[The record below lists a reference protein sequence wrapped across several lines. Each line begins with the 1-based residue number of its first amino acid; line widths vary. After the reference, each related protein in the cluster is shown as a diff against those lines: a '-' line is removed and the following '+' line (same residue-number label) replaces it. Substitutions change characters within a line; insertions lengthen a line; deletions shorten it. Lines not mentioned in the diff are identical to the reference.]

1 MVATLAQMA
10 SAAYYLES
18 QRSFRHPNEYYTAGE
33 EPDGVWWN
41 PCGLFGL
48 ADGGRVDC
56 RDFHRLYHGF
66 APDGGE
72 RLTRNAGSEKRSPGL
87 DMTFSADKSVSALW
101 AIADPDLRSEIE
113 GAHNDAARAALAGTV
128 LRYCA
133 WTRLQERDGTR
144 VVAADIMG
152 AMFQHGTSRENDPQ
166 LHTHCTIFNAARTH
180 RDGKYRALHQHPVY
194 AWMKAAG
201 AVYRNALAWNLR
213 DRLGIRMEQYG
224 KDGEFTRIAGFAS
237 SEGAAGQE
245 TAALIGHW
253 SKRRGQ
259 IVEAAR
265 EIGFDVQ
272 GNAPRAA
279 AANKITRAG
288 KSPDNDAEI
297 RHARWRGEAEGF
309 VEREALIVSLL
320 GMVEEITQE
329 QIRALTAV
337 LEDLPYRLTRE
348 EAVFRLPDIVERV
361 GNATAGLLN
370 HDAVA
375 TSIERVLLSPEVV
388 RLTRPPR
395 SAEGRADMAHTRLYS
410 TRHTLQMEQEVRDM
424 AAGMTA
430 DKGHS
435 LSALTVG
442 EKVAGLLKAGY
453 PLSGEQIAAIR
464 SVTSSAGRVAI
475 IEGAAGSGKTTTLRP
490 IADLYREHGNA
501 IIATAVAWRTAVALG
516 NDVDVRP
523 FCVDKL
529 LRLAA
534 RDGIEI
540 NKDTTIIVDEA
551 GMLSTRQAHHILQ
564 LSERH
569 GAKIVFAGDTQQQ
582 QPVEAGPGLRLIRD
596 AVGSVRVDRIRRQRA
611 DLEDIL
617 THIQR
622 ETPETARLLAS
633 SMAEERRTRILTYY
647 ENMKGRLE
655 FTPWQVAASEA
666 LRDGDAASAVAAL
679 HLRGRFH
686 IGYDE
691 EKTLTCLVDAW
702 DRYQRT
708 NPGKSSVVLARTR
721 AEARA
726 LSHLMRERRFADLPD
741 GENADTDQAHADR
754 AHADR
759 VTVMVSRGTEDERT
773 TSPLEIAHGD
783 RLRIGATHW
792 EKQLFNGTVVT
803 VEDFEVERGEAGTE
817 PSVFISART
826 EGGREV
832 RFRHDEIRD
841 WYGNIRLDHGYA
853 MTITSAQG
861 LTVDRTFLLAD
872 ARPSRETIYPAAT
885 RHRERLDIYVN
896 RAPLVLDIA
905 DRRTDNDREVVVT
918 DTEIRAY
925 LAERWSRSQ
934 PKEAALDY
942 MADGVWE
949 DRREGIREDGN
960 RSQGETGE
968 IRTAANDNALTRIA
982 RDVRRTAFG
991 WRYAQA
997 VTAFADGRQQV
1008 LAAYDELR
1016 ERTRIEGD
1024 TVALSGTFRD
1034 TLTRHAVLLK
1044 QAETFRA
1051 RPDVFAS
1058 LLAERGGIAHKD
1070 LDAFEMLHARARRH
1084 RRAATMRH
1092 VHRIRKDGEQDVQ
1105 QPKPE
1110 LRQEELA
1117 LEGGRSE
1124 APRPVDTVPQD
1135 RAGMQSPDLDAPEAR
1150 IIDTVP
1156 PVEAE
1161 DYPWTL
1167 VAAAQED
1174 VPPPHQY
1181 PATDPADSAITTPNT
1196 AAPLTDVESSKPNW
1210 YSPFEA
1216 LQRNWTELIERVRQ
1230 TGEPLFYAKGYADM
1244 IQRIQAVAENGQIPA
1259 ETRAPA
1265 IEALENYQRDLLARQ
1280 HVEDYIAADERHM
1293 NAHTSLQRVANRLG
1307 VPIVQL
1313 SDHLGWRQE
1322 ADHLVAAAETI
1333 LGDGDTYGAH
1343 LDNME
1348 TGHALVEQELS
1359 QLRSVIQEDG
1369 EYTSKGK
1376 KPEPR
1381 SEPPDTRETVEQPE
1395 LGEPTWMPAYEA
1407 LRRDWNNL
1415 VEDVR
1420 QARVPLFY
1428 AKGYMDI
1435 ISRVRMIAETP
1446 DIPAKSRAPLIQV
1459 LENHQHYL
1467 STRKQILQYPGEAQR
1482 HMDARASLQ
1491 DVVAAQEIE
1500 LTAVSAYPDWRQE
1513 AERLTAAGEA
1523 ILSGKETYGAHLDRL
1538 VTARTHMTGAL
1549 SALREVIGHDD
1560 KELAEQEAR
1569 ELQRQQNR
1577 HWVGPRFA
1585 SDDGHALDAARAMS
1599 PSASSVQAALS
1610 GLGRAIGYLVG
1621 GQGYHDRMRT
1631 ATFAREVLERA
1642 EELKRDWNRQV
1653 DHAAEEGVHVIY
1665 TEGYERLHK
1674 KLDRISNNML
1684 LDHGVESEISA
1695 VLAQLSKLVSN
1706 CNYFDDC
1713 REHMADQMD
1722 RREVLVAEAA
1732 KRGVAVPDLGRY
1744 DTWRD
1749 VTDFAVGRC
1758 EELMD
1763 DPGNYGIHLAY
1774 IAHAQE
1780 SLGST
1785 LARVR
1790 EVLEDDDRHLA
1801 ASLAGQREGEDI
1813 RMREER
1819 VARLLDDP
1827 EKLRELRQQR
1837 AERKTGKAAAEQGP
1851 LLEHANLVR
1860 PDRRR
1865 DHDNR

>member
-48 ADGGRVDC
+48 ADGGRVDGGE
-56 RDFHRLYHGF
+56 FHRLYHGF
-66 APDGGE
+66 APGGGE

-101 AIADPDLRSEIE
+101 AIADPELRSQIE
-113 GAHNDAARAALAGTV
+113 RAHNDAARTALAETV

-224 KDGEFTRIAGFAS
+224 KDNEFTRIAGFS
-237 SEGAAGQE
+237 PSAGTVRQE
-245 TAALIGHW
+245 PAALIAHW

-259 IVEAAR
+259 IIEAAR
-265 EIGFDVQ
+265 EMGFTVE

-288 KSPDNDAEI
+288 KSPDNDPAI
-297 RHARWRGEAEGF
+297 RHARWCSEAADF
-309 VEREALIVSLL
+309 VEQEALIASLL
-320 GMVEEITQE
+320 GKAEEITQE
-329 QIRALTAV
+329 QIRALTEV

-348 EAVFRLPDIVERV
+348 EAIFRLPDIVERV

-388 RLTRPPR
+388 RLTRQPH

-424 AAGMTA
+424 AAGMAA
-430 DKGHS
+430 DTGHS
-435 LSALTVG
+435 LPAHAIEERVT
-442 EKVAGLLKAGY
+442 GLLKAGY
-453 PLSGEQIAAIR
+453 PLSEEQIAAIR

-490 IADLYREHGNA
+490 IADLYREHGSD

-516 NDVDVRP
+516 NDVDARP

-534 RDGIEI
+534 RGGIEI
-540 NKDTTIIVDEA
+540 DGNTTIIVDEA

-596 AVGSVRVDRIRRQRA
+596 AVGSVRVDRIRRQKA

-617 THIQR
+617 THVQG
-622 ETPETARLLAS
+622 ETPETARLLAN
-633 SMAEERRTRILTYY
+633 SMTEERRTRILTYY
-647 ENMKGRLE
+647 ENMKGNLV

-666 LRDGDAASAVAAL
+666 LRDGDAASAIAAL

-691 EKTLTCLVDAW
+691 EKTLTGLVDEW
-702 DRYQRT
+702 DRYQRA
-708 NPGKSSVVLARTR
+708 NPGHSSVVLARTR

-726 LSHLMRERRFADLPD
+726 LSHLMRERRFSTLTD
-741 GENADTDQAHADR
+741 GESADTDR

-759 VTVMVSRGTEDERT
+759 VTVMVSRGTEDERS
-773 TSPLEIAHGD
+773 TSPLEIVRGD

-792 EKQLFNGTVVT
+792 KKQLFNGTVVT
-803 VEDFEVERGEAGTE
+803 VEDFKVERSEAE
-817 PSVFISART
+817 KAQSVLISART
-826 EGGREV
+826 EDGREV
-832 RFRHDEIRD
+832 RFHHDEICD

-872 ARPSRETIYPAAT
+872 AMPSRETIYPAAT
-885 RHRERLDIYVN
+885 RHRERLDIYIN
-896 RAPLVLDIA
+896 RAPLALDIA
-905 DRRTDNDREVVVT
+905 DRRTDNDREVAVT

-949 DRREGIREDGN
+949 ERREDVREDTN
-960 RSQGETGE
+960 RSPGEAQGED
-968 IRTAANDNALTRIA
+968 IRAAANNNALVRIT

-991 WRYAQA
+991 WRHAQTVA
-997 VTAFADGRQQV
+997 AFADGRRQV
-1008 LAAYDELR
+1008 LTAYYDLR
-1016 ERTRIEGD
+1016 EQTRSQGD
-1024 TVALSGTFRD
+1024 AVALGPAYRE

-1051 RPDVFAS
+1051 RPDDFAS
-1058 LLAERGGIAHKD
+1058 LLAQRGGIARKD
-1070 LDAFEMLHARARRH
+1070 LDAFEDLHVRARRH

-1092 VHRIRKDGEQDVQ
+1092 VHRIKREAEQEAQ
-1105 QPKPE
+1105 HPKPE
-1110 LRQEELA
+1110 LRQRELA
-1117 LEGGRSE
+1117 LEGGRAE
-1124 APRPVDTVPQD
+1124 APRRANTVTPDT
-1135 RAGMQSPDLDAPEAR
+1135 AGKLSPERDATPAQFADD
-1150 IIDTVP
+1150 IP

-1161 DYPWTL
+1161 DYPWAFA
-1167 VAAAQED
+1167 VAAQED
-1174 VPPPHQY
+1174 VPPPDQGPPKPDWLASY
-1181 PATDPADSAITTPNT
+1181 
-1196 AAPLTDVESSKPNW
+1196 AAS
-1210 YSPFEA
+1210 
-1216 LQRNWTELIERVRQ
+1216 QRDWNELIERVRQ
-1230 TGEPLFYAKGYADM
+1230 TGEPLFYTKGYAD
-1244 IQRIQAVAENGQIPA
+1244 IIPPIEALAENVDIPA
-1259 ETRAPA
+1259 ETRAPM
-1265 IEALENYQRDLLARQ
+1265 IEALENHQRDLTARRY
-1280 HVEDYIAADERHM
+1280 VEDYIASTERHM
-1293 NAHTSLQRVANRLG
+1293 DTHASLQRVASRLG
-1307 VPIVQL
+1307 VRIVQV
-1313 SDHLGWRQE
+1313 SDHMGWRQE
-1322 ADHLVAAAETI
+1322 ADRLMETAETI
-1333 LGDGDTYGAH
+1333 LSDGDTYGAH

-1348 TGHALVEQELS
+1348 TGHARVERELS
-1359 QLRSVIQEDG
+1359 RLRRVIREEG
-1369 EYTSKGK
+1369 EYAAVSS

-1381 SEPPDTRETVEQPE
+1381 SEPADTREEVEQPE
-1395 LGEPTWMPAYEA
+1395 PATPDWMPAYEA
-1407 LRRDWNNL
+1407 LRRDWNSL
-1415 VEDVR
+1415 VEGVR

-1435 ISRVRMIAETP
+1435 VTRVQMIAENP

-1467 STRKQILQYPGEAQR
+1467 STRKHILDYPGEVER
-1482 HMDARASLQ
+1482 HMDARASIH
-1491 DVVAAQEIE
+1491 DVAADQDIE
-1500 LTAVSAYPDWRQE
+1500 LTGVSAYPDWRQE

-1523 ILSGKETYGAHLDRL
+1523 IHSGKETYGAHLERL
-1538 VTARTHMTGAL
+1538 VTARTRMTRAL
-1549 SALREVIGHDD
+1549 LALREAILGDD
-1560 KELAEQEAR
+1560 KELAERQAR
-1569 ELQRQQNR
+1569 ELRRLRNR

-1585 SDDGHALDAARAMS
+1585 LDDGTALDAARA
-1599 PSASSVQAALS
+1599 SASPVQAALS
-1610 GLGRAIGYLVG
+1610 HLGNAIGYLVG
-1621 GQGYHDRMRT
+1621 GQDYHDRLRT

-1642 EELKRDWNRQV
+1642 GKLKRDWNRQV
-1653 DHAAEEGVHVIY
+1653 DRAAEEGLYVIY
-1665 TEGYERLHK
+1665 TDGYDRLHEE
-1674 KLDRISNNML
+1674 LDKVSRNML
-1684 LDHGVESEISA
+1684 LDRGVESEISA
-1695 VLAQLSKLVSN
+1695 VLAQIGKVVSN
-1706 CNYFDDC
+1706 RNYFDSC
-1713 REHMADQMD
+1713 REHMAGQID
-1722 RREVLVAEAA
+1722 RREALVAKALEQD
-1732 KRGVAVPDLGRY
+1732 VTVPDLGPY

-1749 VTDFAVGRC
+1749 VTDYAVGRC
-1758 EELMD
+1758 EELMG
-1763 DPGNYGIHLAY
+1763 DPGNYGIHLDY

-1780 SLGST
+1780 SLGSA

-1790 EVLEDDDRHLA
+1790 DVLEDDDRHLA
-1801 ASLAGQREGEDI
+1801 ATLAGQREGEDI
-1813 RMREER
+1813 RIREER

-1827 EKLRELRQQR
+1827 EKLQELRQQR
-1837 AERKTGKAAAEQGP
+1837 AERKAERQQQSKGR
-1851 LLEHANLVR
+1851 HMSMR
-1860 PDRRR
+1860 I
-1865 DHDNR
+1865 